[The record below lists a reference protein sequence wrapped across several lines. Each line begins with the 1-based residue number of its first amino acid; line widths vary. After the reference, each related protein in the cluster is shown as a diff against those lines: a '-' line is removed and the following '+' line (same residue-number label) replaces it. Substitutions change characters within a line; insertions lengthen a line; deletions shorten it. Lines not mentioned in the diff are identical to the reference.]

1 MKESNLAITI
11 LGSIAVGAILGVF
24 FAPAKGCKTRR
35 VIGDKSTAIKSNLL
49 NSSEKIANVISPIIS
64 DLKNESRQISRNSKG
79 INKDAKINLNNLKDI
94 NEATIFE

>member
-11 LGSIAVGAILGVF
+11 FGSIAIGAILGVL

-35 VIGDKSTAIKSNLL
+35 AIGDKSTAIKNNLL

-64 DLKNESRQISRNSKG
+64 DLKNESRQIIRNSKG

-94 NEATIFE
+94 NEATIYE